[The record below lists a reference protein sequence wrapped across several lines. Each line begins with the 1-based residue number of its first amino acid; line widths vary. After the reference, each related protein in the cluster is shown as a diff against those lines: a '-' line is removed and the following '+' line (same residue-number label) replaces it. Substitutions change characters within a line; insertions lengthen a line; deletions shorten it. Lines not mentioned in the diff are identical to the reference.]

1 MDRSHSSTRCRSRS
15 RSSPDCALV
24 LNHYA
29 APVSRGVIAL
39 LGSGETAPGM
49 TRVHRSLLARYPRAR
64 AVLLDTTYGFQ
75 ENREQMSEK
84 LVDYFATSLQ
94 TPLEVAS
101 LPRYDAASE
110 LERALVARR
119 IEAADYVFAG
129 PGSPSYALAQ
139 WRPFALADH
148 LASALERG
156 ATLCFSSAAT
166 LTLGAATA
174 PIYEVYKAGDDPF
187 WLEGL
192 DLLGR
197 YGLRCAVIPHWDN
210 REGRD
215 YDTSRCYLGERRLS
229 LLESTL
235 PEDVAILGVDEHTA
249 AVIDLEERTIRATGR
264 GHAYWRRGSSIITI
278 AADTT
283 PITVLASEVARTT
296 AECAEPETAPITT
309 PIATARDLAERAR
322 AGDLAAL
329 AALVERAG
337 TTTSTPPAALV
348 DAALAARDALRT
360 RGDFA
365 LADRVRDALAA
376 AGVEVRDEASG
387 TSWSMDGS
395 GAKGGVGG

>member
-49 TRVHRSLLARYPRAR
+49 TRVHRSLLARYPLAR

-75 ENREQMSEK
+75 ENRDQMSEK

-101 LPRYDAASE
+101 LPRYDTASE
-110 LERALVARR
+110 LERALAARR

-148 LASALERG
+148 LANALERG

-174 PIYEVYKAGDDPF
+174 PIYEVYKAGADPF

-229 LLESTL
+229 LLETTL
-235 PEDVAILGVDEHTA
+235 PDDVAILGVDEHTA
-249 AVIDLEERTIRATGR
+249 AVIDLERRTIRATGR
-264 GHAYWRRGSSIITI
+264 GHAYWRRGSSVITI
-278 AADTT
+278 GTDAVALGE
-283 PITVLASEVARTT
+283 LASEVARTM
-296 AECAEPETAPITT
+296 AECTEPETSPSTAPNRT
-309 PIATARDLAERAR
+309 PRDLAERAR

-329 AALVERAG
+329 AELAERAEG
-337 TTTSTPPAALV
+337 TTATPPAALV
-348 DAALAARDALRT
+348 DAALVARDALRK
-360 RGDFA
+360 RGDFS
-365 LADRVRDALAA
+365 LADRVRDALVA
-376 AGVEVRDEASG
+376 AGVEVRDDPSG

-395 GAKGGVGG
+395 SANGGD